1 MVGHPNVR
9 APPAGGRGTA
19 GKASMP
25 RSVFSLGERGMRP
38 AGLRAHDR
46 RSHQTFTC
54 RRQTAG
60 MRVLVVE
67 DEPRMAQLIK
77 GSLTRSGVAADVAD
91 SGEEALWR
99 AQSVDYDG
107 IVLDVMLPGM
117 SGFAAC
123 RALREHGLWSPVLM
137 LTARESVEDRVALR
151 GRRSG
156 RQRAQPLRVGAR
168 PTRGGRSRS
177 TRRLDSRS
185 TGQVAPRAGARE
197 SRRERVAPRCGRRAD
212 RGSRRRAARAV
223 GQRRRPG
230 IPRGVPAAGL
240 RPVQPRERG
249 HAGKGTALGLA
260 IVDAIARAHGG
271 LAEAA
276 NRREGAEVRLTLPQ
290 ESLPDVATPTA
301 GCNASDQPA

>member
-1 MVGHPNVR
+1 
-9 APPAGGRGTA
+9 
-19 GKASMP
+19 
-25 RSVFSLGERGMRP
+25 MRP

-137 LTARESVEDRVALR
+137 LTARESVEDRVA
-151 GRRSG
+151 G
-156 RQRAQPLRVGAR
+156 
-168 PTRGGRSRS
+168 
-177 TRRLDSRS
+177 LDSGADDYLVKPFARYERLAVALLRQGRLAASLGATPGLERVRLSLLAFALHPVSLLSGCGGALARS
-185 TGQVAPRAGARE
+185 FGLFVAP
-197 SRRERVAPRCGRRAD
+197 
-212 RGSRRRAARAV
+212 
-223 GQRRRPG
+223 
-230 IPRGVPAAGL
+230 
-240 RPVQPRERG
+240 
-249 HAGKGTALGLA
+249 LGL
-260 IVDAIARAHGG
+260 VLEFLRAPLGF
-271 LAEAA
+271 LSL
-276 NRREGAEVRLTLPQ
+276 GAQAL
-290 ESLPDVATPTA
+290 
-301 GCNASDQPA
+301 DQA